1 MAIEKTSVKDILDK
15 NYAEFDLGLLCE
27 EAYKSLKHID
37 MVVYTLLNNQHGLSV
52 KTTLN
57 GSKRYVDKNGF
68 IFVSIAQEKLCKV
81 LRTTRPTL
89 KASLDRLQAL
99 DLIEVVN
106 VGNMKCNKIYV
117 GKLKRTLTL
126 GDYMKNMNIGEEDQ
140 EEYTP
145 KIDVLH
151 IEEAKKIAENKKAPS
166 TPIDEADNQDIKK
179 NNSSKSIT
187 QNKENDT
194 KNTKE
199 NMESNS
205 NKYLVFKIIEESC
218 VNIRKCDLSKCEE
231 EFTDMDRLKKALDI
245 CEDNNSNGIKALR
258 LAYKNIGKPNKNS
271 HSKGASHG
279 VKDTFKKYTAK
290 ELEDLILSNQKGKFK
305 DLEEGAIKFKANYM
319 NTMDKN

>member
-68 IFVSIAQEKLCKV
+68 IFVSIGQDKLCKV

-89 KASLDRLQAL
+89 SASLKRLQEL

-126 GDYMKNMNIGEEDQ
+126 GDYMKNMNIEEEEQ

-151 IEEAKKIAENKKAPS
+151 IEEAKKIAENKKASS
-166 TPIDEADNQDIKK
+166 TAIDEASNNIKSSTSINNLSNKSIPQNNKKDTKK
-179 NNSSKSIT
+179 NKT
-187 QNKENDT
+187 LKNKFNDGT
-194 KNTKE
+194 
-199 NMESNS
+199 
-205 NKYLVFKIIEESC
+205 
-218 VNIRKCDLSKCEE
+218 
-231 EFTDMDRLKKALDI
+231 
-245 CEDNNSNGIKALR
+245 NN
-258 LAYKNIGKPNKNS
+258 
-271 HSKGASHG
+271 H
-279 VKDTFKKYTAK
+279 F
-290 ELEDLILSNQKGKFK
+290 
-305 DLEEGAIKFKANYM
+305 
-319 NTMDKN
+319 

>member
-68 IFVSIAQEKLCKV
+68 IFVSIGQEKLCKV

-126 GDYMKNMNIGEEDQ
+126 GDYMKNMNIGEEEH

-151 IEEAKKIAENKKAPS
+151 IEEAKKIAENKKASS
-166 TPIDEADNQDIKK
+166 TAIGEAKNINISKS
-179 NNSSKSIT
+179 NNSINKSIP
-187 QNKENDT
+187 QNNKKDT
-194 KNTKE
+194 KKSKTIKNKFNNGTNNHFE
-199 NMESNS
+199 NYGE
-205 NKYLVFKIIEESC
+205 
-218 VNIRKCDLSKCEE
+218 
-231 EFTDMDRLKKALDI
+231 
-245 CEDNNSNGIKALR
+245 
-258 LAYKNIGKPNKNS
+258 
-271 HSKGASHG
+271 
-279 VKDTFKKYTAK
+279 K
-290 ELEDLILSNQKGKFK
+290 ELEELLKESQKEKFK
-305 DLEEGAIKFKANYM
+305 DLKEGAIKFKANYM
-319 NTMDKN
+319 STMNKS